1 MAEPSNASRLF
12 GQAGDVFRVNSSAS
26 RMDFR
31 NSIDMRLAQLDA
43 ALAAIFGGGF
53 DSFKCMH
60 EKHQDNYLWML
71 HSMVEEV
78 RDLMDSMDSAEA
90 KGTRHGGTR

>member
-1 MAEPSNASRLF
+1 MAELSTSPRYF
-12 GQAGDVFRVNSSAS
+12 GQASEVFRVNASAS
-26 RMDFR
+26 SMDFR

-43 ALAAIFGGGF
+43 ALMAIFGDGF

-60 EKHQDNYLWML
+60 EKHQDSYLWML

-78 RDLMDSMDSAEA
+78 RDLMSAMDNAAA
-90 KGTRHGGTR
+90 KGARHG

>member
-1 MAEPSNASRLF
+1 MAESSNASRLF
-12 GQAGDVFRVNSSAS
+12 GQASDVFRVNPTASS
-26 RMDFR
+26 MDFR

-43 ALAAIFGGGF
+43 ALMAIFGDGF

-60 EKHQDNYLWML
+60 DEHQDNYLWML

-78 RDLMDSMDSAEA
+78 RDLMCAMDGAAS
-90 KGTRHGGTR
+90 KGARHG